1 MSELTADSWITPLR
15 VKSCGI
21 KLSGP
26 EKIVCEAQM
35 DDVGGGVLWDGY
47 MYWNRLLCWIYEWAV
62 NFEQMFLVT
71 DIVLPSCKLCAATT
85 GLHDS
90 GE

>member
-1 MSELTADSWITPLR
+1 
-15 VKSCGI
+15 
-21 KLSGP
+21 
-26 EKIVCEAQM
+26 
-35 DDVGGGVLWDGY
+35 